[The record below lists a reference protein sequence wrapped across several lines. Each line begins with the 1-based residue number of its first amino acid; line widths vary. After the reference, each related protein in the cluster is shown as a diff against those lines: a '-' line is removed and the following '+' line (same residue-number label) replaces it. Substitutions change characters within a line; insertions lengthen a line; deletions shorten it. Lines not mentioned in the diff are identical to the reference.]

1 MAGDLRPRVAREAE
15 VLGCRFRFRRRLRV
29 APLLRLSREWVRR
42 STLHQLS
49 WGRSVQREELS
60 PQRASAGQELEGAV

>member
-1 MAGDLRPRVAREAE
+1 MVAREAE
-15 VLGCRFRFRRRLRV
+15 EELGCRFHFHRRLRV
-29 APLLRLSREWVRR
+29 VLHCRLSRRAHR